1 MKPVLCCRDNYLKF
15 FQFGFHFASQKVRM
29 SFQEVDLTEL
39 LPYVCEI
46 GEQVCGTDD
55 DGFAREV
62 TFSKE
67 THKATIDETVAGVT
81 SWPPGTELCLS
92 GLEERPGS
100 FTVTLTAPVGGRSTK
115 TLGRCFQEYLVSW

>member
-1 MKPVLCCRDNYLKF
+1 MGGKLVLCCRDSYLKF

-29 SFQEVDLTEL
+29 SFQDVGLTEL

-55 DGFAREV
+55 DRFAREV
-62 TFSKE
+62 EFNKL
-67 THKATIDETVAGVT
+67 THKATIDETVDGMT
-81 SWPPGTELCLS
+81 SWPPGAELCLS

-100 FTVTLTAPVGGRSTK
+100 FIVTLTAPVGDERQRTWEGVFRSI
-115 TLGRCFQEYLVSW
+115 W